1 MQGKPKLRTYQLLK
15 DGLCFEDYLKHPDLR
30 ARETMTRL
38 RGGTNEL
45 RIEKGRHRATNRDRI
60 LHESERVCLI
70 CVSGEVED
78 ECHFLIDCAEY
89 EDLREEM
96 FRVVDEKMLRDERA
110 KEVRKEEEGKQR
122 LMNALIGHGVADK
135 SAAVALRNAALNFC
149 KRAMKRR
156 NAIVMNYLD
165 QKT

>member
-1 MQGKPKLRTYQLLK
+1 
-15 DGLCFEDYLKHPDLR
+15 
-30 ARETMTRL
+30 
-38 RGGTNEL
+38 
-45 RIEKGRHRATNRDRI
+45 
-60 LHESERVCLI
+60 
-70 CVSGEVED
+70 VED

-135 SAAVALRNAALNFC
+135 SAAVALRNAALHFC

>member
-1 MQGKPKLRTYQLLK
+1 
-15 DGLCFEDYLKHPDLR
+15 
-30 ARETMTRL
+30 
-38 RGGTNEL
+38 
-45 RIEKGRHRATNRDRI
+45 
-60 LHESERVCLI
+60 
-70 CVSGEVED
+70 
-78 ECHFLIDCAEY
+78 
-89 EDLREEM
+89 M

-110 KEVRKEEEGKQR
+110 KEVRKEEGKQR

-135 SAAVALRNAALNFC
+135 SAAVALRNAALHFC

>member
-1 MQGKPKLRTYQLLK
+1 M
-15 DGLCFEDYLKHPDLR
+15 
-30 ARETMTRL
+30 
-38 RGGTNEL
+38 
-45 RIEKGRHRATNRDRI
+45 
-60 LHESERVCLI
+60 
-70 CVSGEVED
+70 
-78 ECHFLIDCAEY
+78 
-89 EDLREEM
+89 
-96 FRVVDEKMLRDERA
+96 
-110 KEVRKEEEGKQR
+110 RKEEEGKQR

>member
-1 MQGKPKLRTYQLLK
+1 M
-15 DGLCFEDYLKHPDLR
+15 
-30 ARETMTRL
+30 
-38 RGGTNEL
+38 
-45 RIEKGRHRATNRDRI
+45 
-60 LHESERVCLI
+60 
-70 CVSGEVED
+70 ED

-135 SAAVALRNAALNFC
+135 SAAVALRVCVCVSVCMCVCGFVSEC
-149 KRAMKRR
+149 
-156 NAIVMNYLD
+156 V
-165 QKT
+165 

>member
-1 MQGKPKLRTYQLLK
+1 
-15 DGLCFEDYLKHPDLR
+15 
-30 ARETMTRL
+30 
-38 RGGTNEL
+38 
-45 RIEKGRHRATNRDRI
+45 
-60 LHESERVCLI
+60 
-70 CVSGEVED
+70 
-78 ECHFLIDCAEY
+78 LIDCAEY

-149 KRAMKRR
+149 KRVMKRR

>member
-1 MQGKPKLRTYQLLK
+1 
-15 DGLCFEDYLKHPDLR
+15 
-30 ARETMTRL
+30 MTRL

-135 SAAVALRNAALNFC
+135 SAAVALRNAALHFC

-156 NAIVMNYLD
+156 NCHRDELSRPEDLKPSMRAGCRAAS
-165 QKT
+165 Q